1 MLDFLG
7 GGKGQRA
14 GEVFGQLMIEK
25 RVLITPRSTISIPN
39 ITVIAIGTI
48 KIPSRW
54 VWALIAG
61 LVAGAIGVLAAGD
74 PRENPPVAATGLAMA
89 VGALVLARYFS
100 RTEKPCLFVSSSDG
114 HVARFG
120 GRRQTLEEVRRLLT
134 DKINAD
140 DESAVYRV
148 NFENGAIQAAGV
160 GHADSIGALVAGG
173 GNQAMGG
180 PGDARLGA
188 ADAHPPALN
197 SPGAKLGNGH
207 FAAGNAYHVDYSQV
221 LPHIVDMQRFY
232 AQRQD
237 TLDIAERLAE
247 LEHLLRSGTPSA
259 VSRSR
264 LSQLLGDLSGILGA
278 YPGVVQVLQQVARLA
293 GF

>member
-1 MLDFLG
+1 
-7 GGKGQRA
+7 
-14 GEVFGQLMIEK
+14 
-25 RVLITPRSTISIPN
+25 
-39 ITVIAIGTI
+39 
-48 KIPSRW
+48 
-54 VWALIAG
+54 
-61 LVAGAIGVLAAGD
+61 
-74 PRENPPVAATGLAMA
+74 
-89 VGALVLARYFS
+89 
-100 RTEKPCLFVSSSDG
+100 
-114 HVARFG
+114 
-120 GRRQTLEEVRRLLT
+120 VRRLLT

-160 GHADSIGALVAGG
+160 GHTDSIGALVAGS
-173 GNQAMGG
+173 GNQAIGG
-180 PGDARLGA
+180 PGNARLGA
-188 ADAHPPALN
+188 TDAHAQPFRA
-197 SPGAKLGNGH
+197 PGAQLGNGH
-207 FAAGNAYHVDYSQV
+207 FAGDNVDYSQV

-264 LSQLLGDLSGILGA
+264 LNQLLGDLSGILGA
-278 YPGVVQVLQQVARLA
+278 YPGVVQVLQQVARMA